1 MWFHTAIVRTNLH
14 INMKTYRYLYY
25 QLYRIWLKKKDEVEN
40 ARINAVLTLTFS
52 LCINII
58 NIPLILLVLL
68 KTEII
73 RLSEIDANEYIFIP
87 IVFLVGGIFNYL
99 LLARK
104 KQHKKIIEEF
114 KSECEAKRKRGMMFT
129 ILYLVMSIGIP
140 LYIAFFTTP

>member
-1 MWFHTAIVRTNLH
+1 MR
-14 INMKTYRYLYY
+14 
-25 QLYRIWLKKKDEVEN
+25 KKDEVEN

-52 LCINII
+52 LYINII
-58 NIPLILLVLL
+58 NISLILLVLL

-73 RLSEIDANEYIFIP
+73 KLSEIDANEYIFIP

-104 KQHKKIIEEF
+104 KPHEKIIEEF
-114 KSECEAKRKRGMMFT
+114 KSESEVKRKRGMMFT

-140 LYIAFFTTP
+140 LYIAFFTTS